1 MLPTPSTSH
10 VDFDRV
16 YEPAEDSFLLL
27 DTLSS
32 AAEVSFLQKR
42 FGLGSGWPNN
52 GPKHS
57 SPLIVEVGTGSGV
70 VLAFIT
76 AHAQTLFGRSDILS
90 LGIDINHYACRA
102 SIQTVEKACQNIAD
116 SLQAGSGSMDTGL
129 LLASIDGDLTS
140 AIRSG
145 VVDVLIFN
153 PPYVPTCNAPA
164 ASASY
169 EANEDKQTDL
179 DADSDLLSLSYAGGV
194 DGMEVTNTLL
204 KQLPSV
210 LDTHRGVAYLLLCKQ
225 NKPEMVAQRIR
236 QWGSQWTVDV
246 WGRSGKQ
253 GGWEK
258 LQILRIFRGT

>member
-1 MLPTPSTSH
+1 MPEAT
-10 VDFDRV
+10 VFDATDTI
-16 YEPAEDSFLLL
+16 YESY
-27 DTLSS
+27 TISS

-42 FGLGSGWPNN
+42 FGLRSRWPNN
-52 GPKHS
+52 GPKTP
-57 SPLIVEVGTGSGV
+57 SPLIAEVGTGSGV

-102 SIQTVEKACQNIAD
+102 SIQTVEKACQDITD
-116 SLQAGSGSMDTGL
+116 SLQAVSGSMDTGL
-129 LLASIDGDLTS
+129 LLTSIDGNLTS

-145 VVDVLIFN
+145 VVDVLVFN

-164 ASASY
+164 ATAADG
-169 EANEDKQTDL
+169 ANEDRQTDL

-194 DGMEVTNTLL
+194 DGMEVTNRLL
-204 KQLPSV
+204 DQLPSV
-210 LDTHRGVAYLLLCKQ
+210 LDAHRGVAYLLLCKQ
-225 NKPEMVAQRIR
+225 NKPDMVAQRIR
-236 QWGSQWTVDV
+236 QWGYQWTVDV
-246 WGRSGKQ
+246 VGRSGKQ